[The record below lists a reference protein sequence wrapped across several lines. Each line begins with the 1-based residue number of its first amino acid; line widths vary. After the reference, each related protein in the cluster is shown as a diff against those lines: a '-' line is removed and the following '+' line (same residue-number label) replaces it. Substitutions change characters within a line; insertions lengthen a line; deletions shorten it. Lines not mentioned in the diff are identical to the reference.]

1 MKTKLSPDVL
11 AGFFFILVGLGFYLT
26 AQNYP
31 MGTAG
36 RMGPGYFPA
45 ALAGILVLLG
55 LAIGIQGMRAP
66 EDEEQAPVFSW
77 KSAFIVT
84 GATVLFAIVLEFA
97 GVIAAIVALV
107 VAGSAAVGRALHWQ
121 TFLLAIVLAAFSAIL
136 FVGILGVPMTLWP
149 SR

>member
-1 MKTKLSPDVL
+1 
-11 AGFFFILVGLGFYLT
+11 
-26 AQNYP
+26 
-31 MGTAG
+31 
-36 RMGPGYFPA
+36 MGPGYFPA

-66 EDEEQAPVFSW
+66 EDEEQAPGFSW

-97 GVIAAIVALV
+97 GVIAAIVAMV

-121 TFLLAIVLAAFSAIL
+121 TFVLAIVLAAFSAIL